1 MKDAFSMTY
10 VVQRKKIEGQIIC
23 INCLKGSSLWPWE
36 SLFWTY
42 GLIEYCLES
51 LLGYIVCLELVSFKE
66 KRGEKQQMND
76 KCKVCNDQ
84 SYRLEAVLFKQ
95 YLPTVNCTIFS
106 KICKSSLE
114 DFILF

>member
-1 MKDAFSMTY
+1 MLFREKKLKDKSFALT
-10 VVQRKKIEGQIIC
+10 V
-23 INCLKGSSLWPWE
+23 LKGPVCGRGNHC
-36 SLFWTY
+36 FWTY
-42 GLIEYCLES
+42 GAIEYCLES

-95 YLPTVNCTIFS
+95 YYLLLIAQYSVKYVNHLLRISFYS
-106 KICKSSLE
+106 NI
-114 DFILF
+114 

>member
-1 MKDAFSMTY
+1 MLFREKKLKDKSFALT
-10 VVQRKKIEGQIIC
+10 V
-23 INCLKGSSLWPWE
+23 LKGPVCGPGNHC
-36 SLFWTY
+36 FWTY
-42 GLIEYCLES
+42 GAIEYCLES

-95 YLPTVNCTIFS
+95 YLPTVNCTIFC